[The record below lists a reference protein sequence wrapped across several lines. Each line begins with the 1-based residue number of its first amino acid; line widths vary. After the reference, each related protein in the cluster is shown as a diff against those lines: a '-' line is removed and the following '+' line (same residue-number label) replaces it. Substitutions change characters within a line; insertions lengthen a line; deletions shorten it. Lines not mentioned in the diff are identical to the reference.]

1 MKRRIYWVMLLLS
14 AVGVVCASILTL
26 GVTASQSMKEAEK
39 SVCQLTDSISTSYD
53 YMTLEEYKD
62 VLTHLVDNTRATLI
76 TEDGTV
82 LFDSNAS
89 AAQMENHLDRPEI
102 QDALKTG
109 TGEDARKSSTT
120 QIQTYY
126 YAVRLSD
133 NCVLRLARQYS
144 SLHSM
149 VLSSIPGII
158 VVMVVLFGLAFLL
171 SRRLTMWMMRPV
183 EQAVRALDQAGMN
196 SEPYA
201 ELKPFFSHIREQDQ
215 QIHDQEEILR
225 QERETLGIIAN
236 NMREGLLL
244 ISKSGDVIS
253 INPSAIRMLT
263 GREAGPVEFVGRN
276 YLIVNRTQEMHAC
289 VKAALA
295 GESEDAEFSRYGRV
309 YHVYAS
315 PMVRL
320 AEVQGAVVIVLDET
334 QQRMAERSRQE
345 FSANVSHELKTPL
358 TSISGYAEMMENG
371 MVASM
376 EDIRTFS
383 GSIHKEALRL
393 IALIEDIIRLS
404 RIEEEPRQENL
415 LEPVKMDDLCGAVL
429 ESLEPVAQKA
439 GVTMK
444 LEGNV
449 PAVLG
454 EDSMLSEMVY
464 NLCENAIKYNRPGG
478 SVWVRLEEQAEEI
491 CLTVKD
497 NGIGIPEDSQLR
509 VFERFYRVDKSRS
522 KQIGGTG
529 LGLSIVKHVVEF
541 HQGRVELESALG
553 AGTEIRVFLPKQA

>member
-1 MKRRIYWVMLLLS
+1 
-14 AVGVVCASILTL
+14 
-26 GVTASQSMKEAEK
+26 
-39 SVCQLTDSISTSYD
+39 
-53 YMTLEEYKD
+53 
-62 VLTHLVDNTRATLI
+62 
-76 TEDGTV
+76 
-82 LFDSNAS
+82 
-89 AAQMENHLDRPEI
+89 
-102 QDALKTG
+102 
-109 TGEDARKSSTT
+109 
-120 QIQTYY
+120 
-126 YAVRLSD
+126 
-133 NCVLRLARQYS
+133 
-144 SLHSM
+144 
-149 VLSSIPGII
+149 
-158 VVMVVLFGLAFLL
+158 
-171 SRRLTMWMMRPV
+171 
-183 EQAVRALDQAGMN
+183 
-196 SEPYA
+196 
-201 ELKPFFSHIREQDQ
+201 
-215 QIHDQEEILR
+215 
-225 QERETLGIIAN
+225 
-236 NMREGLLL
+236 
-244 ISKSGDVIS
+244 
-253 INPSAIRMLT
+253 
-263 GREAGPVEFVGRN
+263 
-276 YLIVNRTQEMHAC
+276 
-289 VKAALA
+289 
-295 GESEDAEFSRYGRV
+295 
-309 YHVYAS
+309 
-315 PMVRL
+315 
-320 AEVQGAVVIVLDET
+320 
-334 QQRMAERSRQE
+334 
-345 FSANVSHELKTPL
+345 
-358 TSISGYAEMMENG
+358 